1 MRALIVGGDTVE
13 TVRRQLAL
21 RGYDQ
26 VEHWEGR
33 KTGDCRRTFPLH
45 VDLIVVM
52 LGYVNH
58 NLCKRVRQEA
68 GRQDWP
74 VEYFGRKAGAQ
85 WRKTT
90 TWATTD

>member
-13 TVRRQLAL
+13 TVRRQLAA

-33 KTGDCRRTFPLH
+33 KTGDCRRTFPRRI
-45 VDLIVVM
+45 DLVVVM

-68 GRQDWP
+68 LRQDWP
-74 VEYFGRKAGAQ
+74 VEYFGRKVGAQ
-85 WRKTT
+85 PQK
-90 TWATTD
+90 AAA